1 MKKIRTKEVF
11 SLTLNP
17 QTVAGVDEVA
27 KILGFESRSSLA
39 EFILKK
45 FVMEVL
51 KDGKIPAR

>member
-1 MKKIRTKEVF
+1 MKKNKTKEVF

-17 QTVAGVDEVA
+17 ETVRAVDKLIKV
-27 KILGFESRSSLA
+27 LGFESRSSLA

>member
-1 MKKIRTKEVF
+1 MKKVRTKEVF

-17 QTVAGVDEVA
+17 STVEGVDKLTKV
-27 KILGFESRSSLA
+27 LGFESRSSLA